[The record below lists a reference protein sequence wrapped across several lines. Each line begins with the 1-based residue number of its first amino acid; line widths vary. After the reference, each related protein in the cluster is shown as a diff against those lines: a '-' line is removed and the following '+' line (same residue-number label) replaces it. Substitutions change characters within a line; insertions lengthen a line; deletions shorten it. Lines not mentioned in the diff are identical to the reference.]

1 MPRERADEPWCAW
14 SKQAQR
20 ERPRRS
26 RVPQPLLVLSR
37 ALCEVLR
44 SCVKSLYL
52 YVFVLFGDPF
62 TVTSDY
68 FCVIVMDPTTRVSL
82 DGPELH

>member
-1 MPRERADEPWCAW
+1 MPRTRKPWCAW

-52 YVFVLFGDPF
+52 YVFVLYGDPF
-62 TVTSDY
+62 TDTSDY